1 MNGFCLYLCAIFLL
15 FLRGTQF
22 GCSLLSGKTECHR
35 SEKQLA
41 RQPSL
46 GLGHWDFHHTGDFD
60 YPEACGFLHTPGVG
74 PAVQLL
80 CGPWSRS
87 TQAQHIALCVSRL
100 TLGNKDSSR
109 GHSVFLN
116 KISQ

>member
-15 FLRGTQF
+15 FLQGTQF

-80 CGPWSRS
+80 WALEQIHPGSAHRS
-87 TQAQHIALCVSRL
+87 VCEPFD
-100 TLGNKDSSR
+100 LGE
-109 GHSVFLN
+109 
-116 KISQ
+116 